1 MNTTD
6 RKLIK
11 IRQILRNLICFT
23 LLCILTN
30 TTFAIILYNGDNSYN
45 FTAPDTARENAFNSI
60 AKITNANGTGIVGS
74 AVLIKDKYLLTAEH
88 VLYENVTP
96 RRTHVSFDGS
106 TFWAI
111 DLNFLPIKIGTADLV
126 LFKLIQNP
134 GLPEISLYSSSDE
147 RFKTGTLIGWG
158 YGRDPDQAEQTNSTR
173 TWNWGDVST
182 IEKRWGTNKIE
193 ILGNSSIGGNTYNY
207 LQTRLDA
214 NQGNNEAAFAYYDSG
229 SGLFISNSGS
239 WELAGITTA
248 VSTFNSSKFASSLN
262 SPDLNYFVRISQY
275 SQNILNNIPD
285 KTSYSG
291 WTIDNSLYNSDAD
304 TNSDPDNDGLDN
316 QSEFIAGTNPNL
328 SDTDSDGLLDGL
340 EANTYMTNPLDDDTD
355 DDQLSDG
362 LEVITYTTDPLDVD
376 SDDDGLS
383 DNDEVNIYSSNPL
396 NADSDSDGLN
406 DNDEVNVYGTNLNL
420 SDTDSDGLLDGLEAN
435 TYMTNPLDDDTDD
448 DQLSDGLEV
457 ITYTTDPLDVDSD
470 DDGLSDNDEVNIY
483 SSNPLNADSDSDGL
497 NDNDE
502 INIYQ
507 SNPNNEDSSND
518 GFTDKALADYG
529 LDPNVNHSLLYNS
542 IIQGFTDLR
551 AGATLIEVVE
561 NQATITLNLESS
573 NDLESWIET
582 GDTASL
588 QLLTS
593 NETQFYRFKLS
604 N

>member
-6 RKLIK
+6 RKPIK
-11 IRQILRNLICFT
+11 IRQILRNLICLT

-45 FTAPDTARENAFNSI
+45 LTAPDTAREDAFNSI

-173 TWNWGDVST
+173 NWNWGDVST

-193 ILGNSSIGGNTYNY
+193 ILGNSSIGDNTYNY

-229 SGLFISNSGS
+229 SGLFISHSGS

-262 SPDLNYFVRISQY
+262 SPDVNYFVRISQY
-275 SQNILNNIPD
+275 YQNILNNIPD

-291 WTIDNSLYNSDAD
+291 WTIDNSLYNADAD
-304 TNSDPDNDGLDN
+304 ANSDPDNDGLDN

-340 EANTYMTNPLDDDTD
+340 EANTYMTNPLDADTD

-362 LEVITYTTDPLDVD
+362 LEVITHATDPLDVD
-376 SDDDGLS
+376 SDDDS
-383 DNDEVNIYSSNPL
+383 
-396 NADSDSDGLN
+396 
-406 DNDEVNVYGTNLNL
+406 
-420 SDTDSDGLLDGLEAN
+420 
-435 TYMTNPLDDDTDD
+435 
-448 DQLSDGLEV
+448 
-457 ITYTTDPLDVDSD
+457 
-470 DDGLSDNDEVNIY
+470 LSDNDEVNIY

-529 LDPNVNHSLLYNS
+529 LDPNANHLLLYNS

-573 NDLESWIET
+573 HDLESWIET

-588 QLLTS
+588 QLLTN